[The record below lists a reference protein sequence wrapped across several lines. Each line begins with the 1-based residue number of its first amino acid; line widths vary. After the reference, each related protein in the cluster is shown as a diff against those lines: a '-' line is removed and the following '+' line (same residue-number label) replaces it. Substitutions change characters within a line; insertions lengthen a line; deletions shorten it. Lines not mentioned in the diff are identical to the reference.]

1 MAADAEGHAE
11 NRAWELMEKIGMCML
26 ITTAGSE
33 VRARPMAATV
43 KRDDNAIY
51 FLTNV
56 DSAKSRDIAANP
68 AVTLAFVDSGSQKY
82 VSLRGRADIT
92 DDRALIK
99 SLWTP
104 FAKAWWDSADDPEIR
119 AVRVTPES
127 AEYWDSPGKIAAYAT
142 MLTAAVTGA
151 RPKVGDN
158 ETVDL

>member
-1 MAADAEGHAE
+1 MAADAADHAE
-11 NRAWELMEKIGMCML
+11 DRAWELMEKIGMCML

-33 VRARPMAATV
+33 VRARPMAASV
-43 KRDDNAIY
+43 KRDDHAVY
-51 FLTNV
+51 FLTNA
-56 DSAKSRDIAANP
+56 DSAKAGDIATDP
-68 AVTLAFVDSGSQKY
+68 AVTLAFADASGQKY
-82 VSLRGRADIT
+82 VSLRGSADVT

-104 FAKAWWDSADDPEIR
+104 FAKAWWDSPDDPEIR

-127 AEYWDSPGKIAAYAT
+127 AEYWDSPGKIASYAK